1 MDERLGLRERK
12 KRESR
17 RRIADVASGLFI
29 ERGFDNVTI
38 AEVAEAANVAR
49 MTVFNYFP
57 RKEDLFLDRHA
68 DLVEDLKGAIRARET
83 GESVVAAVR
92 RHLHEL
98 LATQHPLSGAR
109 DGTEHFYQIVDASP
123 ALVRR
128 TLEHTREMADALTEL
143 LETEVGPGMQAAVVA
158 NLIAT
163 AVTIVPRVAV
173 DKLIAGEPGKKVRR
187 EQADVID
194 QTFDLLE
201 GGIATYGS

>member
-1 MDERLGLRERK
+1 MLNVMDERLGLREWK

-68 DLVEDLKGAIRARET
+68 DLVDDLRRAIRDRES

-92 RHLHEL
+92 RYLHEL
-98 LATQHPLSGAR
+98 LATQHSLSGAR
-109 DGTEHFYQIVDASP
+109 EGNWAPTGRGQAGVFPVRAGRPRSRR
-123 ALVRR
+123 LVHWGRN
-128 TLEHTREMADALTEL
+128 
-143 LETEVGPGMQAAVVA
+143 AAVSTR
-158 NLIAT
+158 L
-163 AVTIVPRVAV
+163 
-173 DKLIAGEPGKKVRR
+173 KE
-187 EQADVID
+187 
-194 QTFDLLE
+194 
-201 GGIATYGS
+201 